1 MTVILHC
8 EASNL
13 KCIDFE
19 RHTSL
24 IYKLLAAAELAGL
37 GHAYIDENFM
47 KLSLSHDWSIKGKMR
62 AKQ

>member
-24 IYKLLAAAELAGL
+24 IFKLLAAELAGL
-37 GHAYIDENFM
+37 GYAYIDENFM
-47 KLSLSHDWSIKGKMR
+47 KLSLSHDWSIKGKKR